1 MNKNR
6 YERKIKTDMMEKLEK
21 IDKTEKWRDYCNVIL
36 FGMVLVGFLI
46 IGLLSPDKE
55 ISDTERRLLHSFPE
69 LNMHTIFADK
79 GQDSFMDGF
88 EEYAVDQFPYREAF
102 RTVHSAFSLY
112 GIGRKEINDIYY
124 AEGHILKTSMSI
136 HPDSVSRS
144 LNRMQYI
151 KKRYLQDNRVFFVM
165 IPDKNYY
172 LEKQTEVPYL
182 DYENLEKLF
191 REQTDEYAEFIDM
204 KADLSLNDYY
214 KTDTHW
220 RQERLEPA
228 AEKIM
233 LAMGNQFD
241 FQFREKFV
249 TDRFKG
255 VYYGQGS
262 LPVKQDT
269 LSYLTA
275 DYMEDCIVTCYD
287 SGKAELFSLYDFTK
301 AEGMDSYEIFLSG
314 PRALMTIE
322 NSSATTDKELILFR
336 DSFGSSI
343 APLFAGCYKKITL
356 IDIRYISPSIL
367 DRFVNFEN
375 ADVLF
380 LYSAQVLNN
389 SEGQFLD

>member
-69 LNMHTIFADK
+69 LNMHTIFADR

-102 RTVHSAFSLY
+102 RTVHSVFSLY
-112 GIGRKEINDIYY
+112 GIGRKEINNIYY

-144 LNRMQYI
+144 LDRMQYI
-151 KKRYLQDNRVFFVM
+151 KKRYLQDNQVFFAM

-182 DYENLEKLF
+182 DYEKLENLF
-191 REQTDEYAEFIDM
+191 REQTDEYAEFIDLR
-204 KADLSLNDYY
+204 AELSLNDYY

-220 RQERLEPA
+220 RQEKLKPV

-233 LAMGNQFD
+233 LAMDNQFD
-241 FQFREKFV
+241 FQFREEFV

-275 DYMEDCIVTCYD
+275 DYMEDCVVTCYD
-287 SGKAELFSLYDFTK
+287 SGKSEFFSLYDFTK
-301 AEGMDSYEIFLSG
+301 TEGMDPYEIFLSG
-314 PRALMTIE
+314 SRALMTIE
-322 NSSATTDKELILFR
+322 NSSAATDKELIMFR

>member
-1 MNKNR
+1 MVENMVKMNETN
-6 YERKIKTDMMEKLEK
+6 T
-21 IDKTEKWRDYCNVIL
+21 TEKWRDYCNVIL

-102 RTVHSAFSLY
+102 RTAHSAFSLY

-124 AEGHILKTSMSI
+124 AEGHILQTSMSI
-136 HPDSVSRS
+136 HPDSVSHS

-151 KKRYLQDNRVFFVM
+151 NKRYLQDNRVFFAI

-172 LEKQTEVPYL
+172 LKNQTEVPYL
-182 DYENLEKLF
+182 DYDNLEKLF

-233 LAMGNQFD
+233 LAMGNQFN

-301 AEGMDSYEIFLSG
+301 AEGLDPYEIFLSG

-322 NSSATTDKELILFR
+322 NLSATTDQELILFR

-375 ADVLF
+375 VDVLF

>member
-1 MNKNR
+1 MAD
-6 YERKIKTDMMEKLEK
+6 KTEMM
-21 IDKTEKWRDYCNVIL
+21 DKTEKTKKMNETDKTSKWRDYSNVIL
-36 FGMVLVGFLI
+36 FGITLIGFLI

-55 ISDTERRLLHSFPE
+55 VSSTERRFLHSFPE
-69 LNMHTIFADK
+69 LNMQTVFADK
-79 GQDSFMDGF
+79 GQNSFMDGF

-102 RTVHSAFSLY
+102 RTVHSVFSLY

-124 AEGHILKTSMSI
+124 AEGHILKTSMNI
-136 HPDSVSRS
+136 HPDSVLRS

-151 KKRYLQDNRVFFVM
+151 KKCYLQDNQVFFAM

-172 LEKQTEVPYL
+172 LKNQTEVPYL
-182 DYENLEKLF
+182 DYEKLEKLF
-191 REQTDEYAEFIDM
+191 REQTDEYAEFIDI
-204 KADLSLNDYY
+204 KSELSLNDYY

-220 RQERLEPA
+220 RQERLETT

-233 LAMGNQFD
+233 LTMGNQFD
-241 FQFREKFV
+241 FQFHEKYV
-249 TDRFKG
+249 TDQFKG
-255 VYYGQGS
+255 VYYGQGA

-269 LSYLTA
+269 LSCLTA
-275 DYMEDCIVTCYD
+275 DYMEDCVVTCYD

-301 AEGMDSYEIFLSG
+301 TEGMDPYEIFLFGS
-314 PRALMTIE
+314 RALMTIE
-322 NSSATTDKELILFR
+322 NSSAATDKELILFR

-356 IDIRYISPSIL
+356 IDIRYISPSVL
-367 DRFVNFEN
+367 DRFVDFGN

-380 LYSAQVLNN
+380 LYSVQVLNN

>member
-1 MNKNR
+1 MVENMVKMNETN
-6 YERKIKTDMMEKLEK
+6 T
-21 IDKTEKWRDYCNVIL
+21 TEKWRDYCNVIL

-124 AEGHILKTSMSI
+124 AEGHILQTSMSI

-151 KKRYLQDNRVFFVM
+151 KKRYLQDNRVFFAM

-182 DYENLEKLF
+182 DYDNLEKLF

-228 AEKIM
+228 VEKIM
-233 LAMGNQFD
+233 LAMGNQFN

-269 LSYLTA
+269 LSYLSA

-301 AEGMDSYEIFLSG
+301 AEGLDPYEIFLSG

>member
-1 MNKNR
+1 MVENMVKMNETN
-6 YERKIKTDMMEKLEK
+6 T
-21 IDKTEKWRDYCNVIL
+21 TEKWRDYCNVIL

-124 AEGHILKTSMSI
+124 AEGHILQTFMSI

-151 KKRYLQDNRVFFVM
+151 NKRYLQDNRVFFAI

-172 LEKQTEVPYL
+172 LKNQTEVPYL
-182 DYENLEKLF
+182 DYDNLEKLF

-228 AEKIM
+228 TEKIM
-233 LAMGNQFD
+233 LAMGNQFN

-301 AEGMDSYEIFLSG
+301 AEGLDSYEIFLSG

>member
-1 MNKNR
+1 MV
-6 YERKIKTDMMEKLEK
+6 
-21 IDKTEKWRDYCNVIL
+21 DKTEMMNKTEKTKKMNETDKTSKWRDYCNVIL
-36 FGMVLVGFLI
+36 FGMVLVGFFI
-46 IGLLSPDKE
+46 IGLLSLDKE

-69 LNMHTIFADK
+69 LNMHTILADK
-79 GQDSFMDGF
+79 GQDPFMDGF

-151 KKRYLQDNRVFFVM
+151 KKRYLQDNRVFFAM

-182 DYENLEKLF
+182 DYEKLETLF
-191 REQTDEYAEFIDM
+191 REQTDEYAEFIDI
-204 KADLSLNDYY
+204 KEELSLNDYY

-220 RQERLEPA
+220 RQERLGPVA
-228 AEKIM
+228 KKIM

-241 FQFREKFV
+241 FQFDEKYV
-249 TDRFKG
+249 TDQFKG

-262 LPVKQDT
+262 LPVKKET
-269 LSYLTA
+269 LYCLTA
-275 DYMEDCIVTCYD
+275 DYMDNCIVTCYD

-301 AEGMDSYEIFLSG
+301 TEGMDPYEIFLSG
-314 PRALMTIE
+314 SRALITIE
-322 NSSATTDKELILFR
+322 NSSAATDKELILFR

-343 APLFAGCYKKITL
+343 APLFAGCYKKVTL

-375 ADVLF
+375 TDVLF

>member
-1 MNKNR
+1 MVENMVKMNETN
-6 YERKIKTDMMEKLEK
+6 T
-21 IDKTEKWRDYCNVIL
+21 TEKWRDYCNVIL

-102 RTVHSAFSLY
+102 RTAHSAFSLY

-124 AEGHILKTSMSI
+124 AEGHILQTSMSI
-136 HPDSVSRS
+136 HPDSVSHS

-151 KKRYLQDNRVFFVM
+151 NKRYLQDNRVFFAI

-172 LEKQTEVPYL
+172 LKNQTEVPYL
-182 DYENLEKLF
+182 DYDNLEKLF

-233 LAMGNQFD
+233 LAMGNQFN

-314 PRALMTIE
+314 PRALMTID
-322 NSSATTDKELILFR
+322 NSSATSDKELILFR

>member
-1 MNKNR
+1 MV
-6 YERKIKTDMMEKLEK
+6 
-21 IDKTEKWRDYCNVIL
+21 DKTEMMNKTEKTKKMNETDKTSKWRDYGNVIL
-36 FGMVLVGFLI
+36 FGVVLFGFLI
-46 IGLLSPDKE
+46 IGLQRPDKE
-55 ISDTERRLLHSFPE
+55 VSDTERRFLHSFPE
-69 LNMHTIFADK
+69 PNVHTIFTDK

-88 EEYAVDQFPYREAF
+88 EAYAVDQFPYRETF
-102 RTVHSAFSLY
+102 RTVHSAFSLF

-124 AEGHILKTSMSI
+124 TEGHILKTSMNI
-136 HPDSVSRS
+136 HPSSVSRS

-151 KKRYLQDNRVFFVM
+151 KKRYLQDNRVFFAM

-191 REQTDEYAEFIDM
+191 REQTDEYAEFIDV
-204 KADLSLNDYY
+204 KTELSLNDYY

-255 VYYGQGS
+255 VYYGQGA

-269 LSYLTA
+269 LSHLTA
-275 DYMEDCIVTCYD
+275 DYMDNCIVTCYD
-287 SGKAELFSLYDFTK
+287 SGNAELLSLYDFTK
-301 AEGMDSYEIFLSG
+301 EEGMDPYEVFLSG

-322 NSSATTDKELILFR
+322 NSFATTDKELILFR

-375 ADVLF
+375 ADILF

>member
-1 MNKNR
+1 MVENMVKMNETN
-6 YERKIKTDMMEKLEK
+6 T
-21 IDKTEKWRDYCNVIL
+21 TEKWRDYCNVIL

-102 RTVHSAFSLY
+102 RTAHSAFSLY

-124 AEGHILKTSMSI
+124 AEGHILQTSMSI
-136 HPDSVSRS
+136 HPDSVSHS

-151 KKRYLQDNRVFFVM
+151 NKRYLQDNRVFFAI

-172 LEKQTEVPYL
+172 LKNQIEVPYL
-182 DYENLEKLF
+182 DYDNLEKLF

-233 LAMGNQFD
+233 LAMGNQFN

-314 PRALMTIE
+314 PRALMTID
-322 NSSATTDKELILFR
+322 NSSATSDKELILFR